1 MRLGERTGV
10 FPNEN
15 RNGALVSV
23 SLMACRRTGFTRL
36 PTTTIPQSG

>member
-1 MRLGERTGV
+1 MRLGERIGV

-15 RNGALVSV
+15 RNGTLASA
-23 SLMACRRTGFTRL
+23 SLMACRRTGVTRL

>member
-15 RNGALVSV
+15 RSGARASA
-23 SLMACRRTGFTRL
+23 SLMAGLRTGITRL